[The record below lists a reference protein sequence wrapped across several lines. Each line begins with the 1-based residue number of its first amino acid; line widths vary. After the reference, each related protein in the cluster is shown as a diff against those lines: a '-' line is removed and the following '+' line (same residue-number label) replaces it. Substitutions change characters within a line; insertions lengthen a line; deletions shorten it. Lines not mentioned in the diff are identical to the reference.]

1 MPAKKCKGHLC
12 ESINQ
17 RVVLFDLPTHGKVW
31 FFVFLFVLFCFI
43 LFYFF
48 FLGGGGEVEIAGLN
62 ISWDLKKVQAFTYE
76 IINHVPVPGR
86 IKVND
91 NEHKKG
97 TGILLA
103 EKKCILM

>member
-31 FFVFLFVLFCFI
+31 FLFFCLFCFVLF
-43 LFYFF
+43 LFF
-48 FLGGGGEVEIAGLN
+48 GGGVEIAGLN

-76 IINHVPVPGR
+76 IINHAPVPGR

>member
-1 MPAKKCKGHLC
+1 MG
-12 ESINQ
+12 
-17 RVVLFDLPTHGKVW
+17 RFGFLFFCL
-31 FFVFLFVLFCFI
+31 FYFVLF
-43 LFYFF
+43 LF
-48 FLGGGGEVEIAGLN
+48 LGGGEVEIAGLN

-76 IINHVPVPGR
+76 IINHAPVPGR

>member
-1 MPAKKCKGHLC
+1 MG
-12 ESINQ
+12 
-17 RVVLFDLPTHGKVW
+17 RFGFLFFCL
-31 FFVFLFVLFCFI
+31 FCFVLF
-43 LFYFF
+43 LF
-48 FLGGGGEVEIAGLN
+48 GGGEVEIAGLN

-76 IINHVPVPGR
+76 IINHAPVPGR

-97 TGILLA
+97 TGIWLA

>member
-17 RVVLFDLPTHGKVW
+17 RVVLFDLPPHGKVW
-31 FFVFLFVLFCFI
+31 FLFFCLFCFVLF
-43 LFYFF
+43 LFF
-48 FLGGGGEVEIAGLN
+48 GGGGVEIAGLN

-76 IINHVPVPGR
+76 IINHAPVPGR

-91 NEHKKG
+91 NKKQKRYRHL
-97 TGILLA
+97 TG
-103 EKKCILM
+103 

>member
-1 MPAKKCKGHLC
+1 MG
-12 ESINQ
+12 
-17 RVVLFDLPTHGKVW
+17 RFGFLFFCL
-31 FFVFLFVLFCFI
+31 FCFVLFCFI
-43 LFYFF
+43 SFF
-48 FLGGGGEVEIAGLN
+48 FGGGGEVEIAGLN

-76 IINHVPVPGR
+76 IINHAPVPGR

>member
-1 MPAKKCKGHLC
+1 MICPLMG
-12 ESINQ
+12 
-17 RVVLFDLPTHGKVW
+17 RFG

-43 LFYFF
+43 SFW
-48 FLGGGGEVEIAGLN
+48 GGGEVEIAGLN

-97 TGILLA
+97 TGI
-103 EKKCILM
+103 

>member
-31 FFVFLFVLFCFI
+31 FFCFSVCFV

-48 FLGGGGEVEIAGLN
+48 FFFFWGGEVEIAGLN

-97 TGILLA
+97 TGI
-103 EKKCILM
+103 

>member
-1 MPAKKCKGHLC
+1 M
-12 ESINQ
+12 
-17 RVVLFDLPTHGKVW
+17 
-31 FFVFLFVLFCFI
+31 VFCFSVCFVLFYFV
-43 LFYFF
+43 LFL
-48 FLGGGGEVEIAGLN
+48 FLGGGGEVGIAGLN

-76 IINHVPVPGR
+76 IINHAPVPGR

>member
-1 MPAKKCKGHLC
+1 M
-12 ESINQ
+12 
-17 RVVLFDLPTHGKVW
+17 FDLPTHGKVW

-43 LFYFF
+43 PFW
-48 FLGGGGEVEIAGLN
+48 GGEVEIAGLN

-76 IINHVPVPGR
+76 IINHAPVPGR

-97 TGILLA
+97 TGI
-103 EKKCILM
+103 

>member
-1 MPAKKCKGHLC
+1 MICSLMG
-12 ESINQ
+12 
-17 RVVLFDLPTHGKVW
+17 RFGFLFFCVC
-31 FFVFLFVLFCFI
+31 FVLFCW
-43 LFYFF
+43 F
-48 FLGGGGEVEIAGLN
+48 FLGVGEVEIAGLN

-76 IINHVPVPGR
+76 IINHAPVSGR

>member
-17 RVVLFDLPTHGKVW
+17 RVVLFDLFTHGKVW

-43 LFYFF
+43 SF
-48 FLGGGGEVEIAGLN
+48 FLGGEVEIAGLN

-76 IINHVPVPGR
+76 IINHAPVPGR

>member
-1 MPAKKCKGHLC
+1 M
-12 ESINQ
+12 
-17 RVVLFDLPTHGKVW
+17 
-31 FFVFLFVLFCFI
+31 VFCFSVCFVLFS

-48 FLGGGGEVEIAGLN
+48 FFGGGGEVEITGLN

-76 IINHVPVPGR
+76 IINHAPVPGR

>member
-1 MPAKKCKGHLC
+1 MG
-12 ESINQ
+12 
-17 RVVLFDLPTHGKVW
+17 RFGFLFFCL
-31 FFVFLFVLFCFI
+31 FCFVLF
-43 LFYFF
+43 LF
-48 FLGGGGEVEIAGLN
+48 GGGGEVEIAGLN

-76 IINHVPVPGR
+76 IINHAPVPGR

-97 TGILLA
+97 TGIWLA

>member
-1 MPAKKCKGHLC
+1 MG
-12 ESINQ
+12 
-17 RVVLFDLPTHGKVW
+17 RFG
-31 FFVFLFVLFCFI
+31 FFVFLFVLFCSI
-43 LFYFF
+43 SFF
-48 FLGGGGEVEIAGLN
+48 FFFGGGEVEIAGLN

-76 IINHVPVPGR
+76 IINHAPVPGR

>member
-1 MPAKKCKGHLC
+1 M
-12 ESINQ
+12 
-17 RVVLFDLPTHGKVW
+17 
-31 FFVFLFVLFCFI
+31 VFCFSVCFVLF
-43 LFYFF
+43 YF

-76 IINHVPVPGR
+76 IINHAPVPGR

-97 TGILLA
+97 TGI
-103 EKKCILM
+103 

>member
-1 MPAKKCKGHLC
+1 MICPLMG
-12 ESINQ
+12 
-17 RVVLFDLPTHGKVW
+17 RFGFLFFCL
-31 FFVFLFVLFCFI
+31 FCFVLFCFI
-43 LFYFF
+43 SFF
-48 FLGGGGEVEIAGLN
+48 GGGGEVEIAGLN

-76 IINHVPVPGR
+76 IINHAPVPGR

>member
-1 MPAKKCKGHLC
+1 MG
-12 ESINQ
+12 
-17 RVVLFDLPTHGKVW
+17 RFGFLFFCL
-31 FFVFLFVLFCFI
+31 FCFVLF
-43 LFYFF
+43 LFF
-48 FLGGGGEVEIAGLN
+48 GGGGEVEITGLN

-76 IINHVPVPGR
+76 IINHAPVSGR